1 MKTTTERLVTI
12 CQLLLQPLTPTGKLY
27 FLCTGMKALDDGS
40 TNASRQAA
48 ELILH

>member
-1 MKTTTERLVTI
+1 MKTATERLVTI
-12 CQLLLQPLTPTGKLY
+12 CQLFLQPLKAPGKLY

-48 ELILH
+48 ELILR